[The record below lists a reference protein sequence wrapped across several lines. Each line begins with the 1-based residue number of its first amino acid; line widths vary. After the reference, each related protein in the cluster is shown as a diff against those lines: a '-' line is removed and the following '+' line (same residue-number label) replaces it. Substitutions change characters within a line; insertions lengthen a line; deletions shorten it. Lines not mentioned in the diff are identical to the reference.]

1 MVKEVILLNGV
12 LSENGMFTNT
22 NHNKDGIE

>member
-12 LSENGMFTNT
+12 LSENEMFTNT
-22 NHNKDGIE
+22 NYNKDGIE